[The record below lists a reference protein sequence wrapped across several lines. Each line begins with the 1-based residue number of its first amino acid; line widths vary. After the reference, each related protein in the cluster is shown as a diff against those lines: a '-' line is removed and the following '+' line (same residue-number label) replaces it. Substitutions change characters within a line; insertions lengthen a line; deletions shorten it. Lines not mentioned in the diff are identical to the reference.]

1 VGGAASAAKEL
12 ARLFPKLWATSEAAK
27 RWLEK
32 EPLKRS

>member
-1 VGGAASAAKEL
+1 MVAKEL

-32 EPLKRS
+32 EPLNAHRDN